1 MSSFPQG
8 SFFGVD
14 LMGTSLNA
22 FQEAENVTSNNI
34 ANVNTPG
41 ASRQVAQLNEFAPIS
56 GSTGYAAHVSG
67 TFGEGVVVQQI
78 QRIHSNSYD
87 TLFRAASSSQNYYTV
102 EQNALQAFQSTL
114 GDPNSGIGTQFTAF
128 QSAVNQL
135 VTQAGGGSSTS
146 ARANVI
152 TQAQALASALN
163 NAANTV
169 LQQKS
174 QVLAQGSAIVTQ
186 VNGILD
192 QIAALNGQIRASTA
206 VGDNPNTFADQR
218 DQLINKLSQYLST
231 QTAIQPDGST
241 LVTVNG
247 QALVNDTVAYHLAAP
262 TIGTASNGSPIF
274 KINFATTPPAAGT
287 APGIPLGSG
296 QLAGLQDLYN
306 NKLTVYGQQLD
317 QFASSMANEVDR
329 VTQAGY
335 DQNGQAGVGLFQ
347 PIVGSLPISAGNIKV
362 GITDPSQLPAA
373 LASTAAG
380 TLVVPMN
387 SANNTVDTSAQIDG
401 NTSLANPPAGPLT
414 GTLTVTVDNV
424 AQIFNYNTGVGHNAD
439 TINAFITNFNAAHL
453 GVTASFN
460 ASSQSIVFA
469 RDPVNTDLVHRA
481 AQGTNPTT
489 PTFTI
494 SDSNYS
500 GATPAASLLGAL
512 GANAISGVQQN
523 AGNAFAANDNSNA
536 NALNQVF
543 SSNVGVPALETTSGL
558 VAVLVGG
565 TPTTVSLPAGVN
577 NVAVGQ
583 VLTIDAQPGGVPPQ
597 ENVVVSAVSFTGGI
611 ESVTFT
617 PVNAHAAGFSIAS
630 AQVQT
635 LGQFYGQLITQVGL
649 DTQTAITGTQTQT
662 NLANNINATRQSID
676 GINIDEE
683 TQNLIKYQNA
693 YQAAAQTINVLNQL
707 LNTVINNLGVGQ

>member
-306 NKLTVYGQQLD
+306 NKLTVYGRQLD

-401 NTSLANPPAGPLT
+401 NTSLANPPAAAGIA
-414 GTLTVTVDNV
+414 GKLTVTVDGV
-424 AQIFNYNTGVGHNAD
+424 AQTFNYNTGTGGNAN

-512 GANAISGVQQN
+512 GANAISGVPQN
-523 AGNAFAANDNSNA
+523 ASNAFAANDNSNA

-543 SSNVGVPALETTSGL
+543 SSNVGVPALETTSAAAA
-558 VAVLVGG
+558 VAG
-565 TPTTVSLPAGVN
+565 TPMTVPLPAGVN

-583 VLTIDAQPGGVPPQ
+583 VLTIDAQPGGAPPQ

-617 PVNAHAAGFSIAS
+617 PANSHLAGFSIAS